1 LVFPG
6 EFFPTPSKMPSRTL
20 MKKIKYIFAL
30 ILQISPGKCNA
41 NSKRNANTATISHL
55 FFAKKSA

>member
-1 LVFPG
+1 
-6 EFFPTPSKMPSRTL
+6 MPSRTL